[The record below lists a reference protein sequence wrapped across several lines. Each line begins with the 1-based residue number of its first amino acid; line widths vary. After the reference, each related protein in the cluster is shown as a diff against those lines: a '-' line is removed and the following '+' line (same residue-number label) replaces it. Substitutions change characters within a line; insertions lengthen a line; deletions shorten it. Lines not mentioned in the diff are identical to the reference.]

1 MANMS
6 NEAPSP
12 PGTGILIGK
21 DGPQIIRSTGKR
33 WSDEA
38 EALFLDHLAA
48 TCNVTAAAEA
58 CGFSGAALY
67 YRRRN
72 DPAFAKRW
80 QAALEIGYAHI
91 EALLLQ
97 RAIEALE
104 AFAPDPTTAIAEP
117 AFKEAR
123 QLLGH
128 HRAAVQGGP
137 RSRRQWARPRSLDEV
152 RDSILRKLEA
162 IAPAPLP
169 LAGGAGGGP
178 VAACSPTPD
187 PSRKREGESG

>member
-1 MANMS
+1 MEPIKNMS
-6 NEAPSP
+6 YDASSP
-12 PGTGILIGK
+12 PGTKILIGK
-21 DGPQIIRSTGKR
+21 DGPQLIRSTGKR

-104 AFAPDPTTAIAEP
+104 TFAPDPTVAIAEP

-162 IAPAPLP
+162 VAPEPIPLP
-169 LAGGAGGGP
+169 P
-178 VAACSPTPD
+178 PAAPMPD
-187 PSRKREGESG
+187 GT